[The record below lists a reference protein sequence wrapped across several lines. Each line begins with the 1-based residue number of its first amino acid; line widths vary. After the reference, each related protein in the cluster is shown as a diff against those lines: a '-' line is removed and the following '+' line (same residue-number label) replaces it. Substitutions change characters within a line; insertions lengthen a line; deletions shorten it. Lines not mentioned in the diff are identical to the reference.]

1 MKKLLVLLSALV
13 MLQQYAEAQPICSN
27 QPYSFA
33 QDEQLQYEVSYNWG
47 ILWINAG
54 LVDFKSSTTKYGNED
69 AYHFISTARSYRK
82 FDWLFKV
89 RDTFEVVSRQSDL
102 HPLFFDRRTYEGSFN
117 IFNQYRFEPGKNVA
131 HARMEETGK
140 ALTFEDIPLPA
151 CTYDVLTATYVAR
164 SINFNRYSPGDTIG
178 VSMLLDGKVFTLPV
192 IFKGKERIEDKNS
205 RQWDCLLFSAI
216 LDVGTMFRAGEELL
230 VYVSDDNQKVPVL
243 IEAKIT
249 VGSIKIYLIDRQ

>member
-1 MKKLLVLLSALV
+1 MRKTLWLLILLSL
-13 MLQQYAEAQPICSN
+13 LQLYSQAQVVCSSR
-27 QPYSFA
+27 PYSFKP
-33 QDEQLQYEVSYNWG
+33 DEQLQYEVSYNWG
-47 ILWINAG
+47 LLWINAG
-54 LVDFKSSTTKYGNED
+54 VVDFKASATTYGDED
-69 AYHFISTARSYRK
+69 AFHFVSTARSYRK

-117 IFNQYRFEPGKNVA
+117 IFNQYHFDPTKKVA

-140 ALTFEDIPLPA
+140 ALTFEDIALPG

-164 SINFNRYSPGDTIG
+164 SINFKRYQPGDTIG

-192 IFKGKERIEDKNS
+192 IFKGKDRIEDKNS
-205 RQWDCLLFSAI
+205 KQWDCLLFSAI

-230 VYVSDDNQKVPVL
+230 VYVSDDDQKVPVL

-249 VGSIKIYLIDRQ
+249 VGSIKIYLIDQQ